1 MDHVVGRNWTMEQ
14 LNAVEVL
21 LNICHRNYKN
31 TENILELAPT
41 TLSFL
46 GLLFVVAENT
56 IHVRLE

>member
-1 MDHVVGRNWTMEQ
+1 MEQ